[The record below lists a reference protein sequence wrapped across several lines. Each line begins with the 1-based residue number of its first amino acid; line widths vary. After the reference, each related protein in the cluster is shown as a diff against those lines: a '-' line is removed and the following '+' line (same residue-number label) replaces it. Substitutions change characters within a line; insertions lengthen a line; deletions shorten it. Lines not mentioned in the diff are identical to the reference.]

1 MRREISIMGYP
12 MATTCALLVLLL
24 PLLANAAWTPG
35 AVKRRFHETPK
46 GALHYVVGGDV
57 ADNDTPTMV
66 FFHGHP
72 RSTEMFRG
80 FVEHLPK
87 SQPFIAIDYYG
98 AGSSDECDCNEKDD
112 EFVTFETFAKYAL
125 DICNKEGVKSLIPFG
140 ALTGGSPAIE
150 LAVLAIEGGHQ
161 VHNLILSQAFY
172 LSSSVLEYFKSG
184 DYIEGIRHPIIL
196 QDGSHIVSSSNPQS
210 AWFSSDG
217 GPIAGDPPNVVLPPN
232 NTADLADNQ
241 IKTIDNLTMMRT
253 GWQYKFAWI
262 AYNDK
267 IRSRF
272 EKIVQNNVHTLFLH
286 PEHADLAADLY
297 GLNSTWSKKNFNEL
311 IPNHLLTNKKI
322 PNGNEGV
329 LEQQGKLCARIVKR
343 FLSNDS
349 ANNESDEL

>member
-1 MRREISIMGYP
+1 MGYP
-12 MATTCALLVLLL
+12 MATCCVLSMLLL

-46 GALHYVVGGDV
+46 GALHYVVGGNVVDS
-57 ADNDTPTMV
+57 DTPTMV

-125 DICNKEGVKSLIPFG
+125 DICKQEGVKSLIPFG

-172 LSSSVLEYFKSG
+172 LNSSVVEYFSSG

-196 QDGSHIVSSSNPQS
+196 QDGSHIVSSSNPHS
-210 AWFSSDG
+210 AWYSPDG
-217 GPIAGDPPNVVLPPN
+217 GPVAGDLNVPPSAVLPPN

-241 IKTIDNLTMMRT
+241 IKTIDYLTMMQT
-253 GWQYKFAWI
+253 GWQYKFAWT

-267 IRSRF
+267 IPSRF
-272 EKIVQNNVHTLFLH
+272 EKLVKNNVHTLFLH
-286 PEHADLAADLY
+286 PEHADLVADLY
-297 GLNSTWSKKNFNEL
+297 GLEPTWSKEHFNDL
-311 IPNHLLTNKKI
+311 IPNHLRTNKKI
-322 PNGNEGV
+322 PGGNEGV

-349 ANNESDEL
+349 SSSNGSDEL